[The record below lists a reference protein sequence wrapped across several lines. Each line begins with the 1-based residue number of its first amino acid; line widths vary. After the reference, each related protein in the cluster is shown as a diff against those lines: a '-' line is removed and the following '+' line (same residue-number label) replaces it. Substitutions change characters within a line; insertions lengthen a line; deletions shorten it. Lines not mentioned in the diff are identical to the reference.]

1 MTRIQSGPTSKPAV
15 ALPKG
20 LSLWCVGLCCLTKY
34 TSLPQPRVTYWQ
46 SWARPCI
53 VWDSDQAISRDSN
66 PETST
71 PHVLLVPVSD

>member
-20 LSLWCVGLCCLTKY
+20 LSLRCVGLCCLTKY

-46 SWARPCI
+46 S
-53 VWDSDQAISRDSN
+53 
-66 PETST
+66 
-71 PHVLLVPVSD
+71 